1 MTSTFTDRTKA
12 MVARCQHE
20 YRWQIRW
27 VKDTCAETRTVL
39 AEGILVDDG
48 ADGADVA
55 DVARVTVFE
64 RLPERGG
71 ICGQIIDTNGRL
83 TLIEWPDR
91 ISIEVFDDFY
101 EALDAYPAHRFDF
114 DTWFRGPH
122 GARETDG

>member
-1 MTSTFTDRTKA
+1 MTPTFTERTAA

-27 VKDTCAETRTVL
+27 IKDTCAETRTLL

-48 ADGADVA
+48 T

-64 RLPERGG
+64 RLPESRGIG
-71 ICGQIIDTNGRL
+71 GQEIHPNGML

-114 DTWFRGPH
+114 DSWFRGPH
-122 GARETDG
+122 GAMETDT

>member
-1 MTSTFTDRTKA
+1 MTPTFTDRTKA

-20 YRWQIRW
+20 YCWQIRW
-27 VKDTCAETRTVL
+27 IKDTCAETRTVL

-48 ADGADVA
+48 T

-71 ICGQIIDTNGRL
+71 ICGQVIGTNGML

-101 EALDAYPAHRFDF
+101 EALDAYPANKFDF

-122 GARETDG
+122 GAMETDT

>member
-48 ADGADVA
+48 ADI
-55 DVARVTVFE
+55 ARVTVFE
-64 RLPERGG
+64 PLPGG
-71 ICGQIIDTNGRL
+71 L
-83 TLIEWPDR
+83 TLVEWPDR
-91 ISIEVFDDFY
+91 NSVEIFDDFH
-101 EALDAYPAHRFDF
+101 EALDAYQAHRFDF
-114 DTWFRGPH
+114 DSWFRGPN
-122 GARETDG
+122 GARGTET